1 MVKIVNI
8 IESPRKGKRLRALV
22 LKNDE
27 YGNIIHQNVDFG
39 LKNPKFG
46 TYIDHGDKKKRL
58 NWWNR
63 HYGNAR
69 EKELIDNMTMSPA
82 LLSAYILWGDST
94 DLNENI
100 NYLNSFLKNL

>member
-1 MVKIVNI
+1 MKIISISASPKKNKRFRVI
-8 IESPRKGKRLRALV
+8 IK
-22 LKNDE
+22 KNDA

-39 LKNPKFG
+39 LKHFKDG

-58 NWWNR
+58 NWWKR
-63 HYGNAR
+63 HYGSAR
-69 EKELIDNMTMSPA
+69 EKELIDNLTMSPS

-100 NYLNSFLKNL
+100 NYLNSFLEDI